1 MKAHSIIRASLR
13 RFTVGAALS
22 CAGAMPSVCLAAPAT
37 ADATSADDNSRL
49 RALFRDGVKAF
60 EQGKN
65 EEAVRILSEAWS
77 IRQTYDVAA
86 SLAQAEIQLKRYR
99 DAAEH
104 LEFGL
109 SHFAPVESE
118 QTLEQ
123 MRAAF
128 ADVKTHV
135 ATLKIQVNRPGAE
148 IQIDGRALGASAL
161 TAPQFVDAG
170 VHTVQASSHGEN
182 ASVVISVDA
191 GGEYPVELRF
201 NAASAAGKPN
211 GAAVGDAPGERSLV
225 PVIVA
230 GTVAVVGTAGLIGFG
245 LAASSDAET
254 LAHLKDKNG
263 PSGCA
268 DGTASPSDCSA
279 QLDAAHSHDTHR
291 NLAVASAVVG
301 AVAVVAIPIYWFW
314 PRARHPAEAA
324 RPNGFRV
331 RGAVGLGRISV
342 FGEF

>member
-1 MKAHSIIRASLR
+1 MKAHSLIRASLR
-13 RFTVGAALS
+13 RATVGAALS
-22 CAGAMPSVCLAAPAT
+22 CACAVPTVCLAGSPT
-37 ADATSADDNSRL
+37 ADTTSADDNSRL
-49 RALFRDGVKAF
+49 RALFREGVQAF
-60 EQGKN
+60 EQGRN
-65 EEAVRILSEAWS
+65 EQAVRILSEAWA

-135 ATLKIQVNRPGAE
+135 ATLKFKVNRAAAE
-148 IQIDGRALGASAL
+148 IQIDGRTLGASAL

-170 VHTVQASSHGEN
+170 VHTVQASSNGEN
-182 ASVVISVDA
+182 ASVVISVEA
-191 GGEYPVELRF
+191 GNEYPVELRF
-201 NAASAAGKPN
+201 KASTAPDAAHASTG
-211 GAAVGDAPGERSLV
+211 GDASDERSLV

-230 GTVAVVGTAGLIGFG
+230 GTVAVVGTAGLVGFS

-263 PSGCA
+263 TSGCA
-268 DGTASPSDCSA
+268 DGTASPADCSA
-279 QLDAAHSHDTHR
+279 QLDAAQSHDKHR

-314 PRARHPAEAA
+314 PRDRHTAEAA
-324 RPNGFRV
+324 RSSSFRV
-331 RGAVGLGRISV
+331 RGAVGVGHISV

>member
-1 MKAHSIIRASLR
+1 MKAHSIIGASLR
-13 RFTVGAALS
+13 RATVGAALA
-22 CAGAMPSVCLAAPAT
+22 CAVPSVCLAGSPA
-37 ADATSADDNSRL
+37 ADAASADDNSRL
-49 RALFRDGVKAF
+49 RALFREGVKAF

-65 EEAVRILSEAWS
+65 EDAARILSEAWA

-86 SLAQAEIQLKRYR
+86 SLAQAELQLKRYR

-128 ADVKTHV
+128 AEVKTHV
-135 ATLKIQVNRPGAE
+135 ATLKIKVNHPQAE
-148 IQIDGRALGASAL
+148 IQIDGRALGATAL

-170 VHTVQASSHGEN
+170 VHTVQASSQGEN
-182 ASVVISVDA
+182 ASVVISVEA
-191 GGEYPVELRF
+191 GSEYPVELRLD
-201 NAASAAGKPN
+201 AASAPDPANAG
-211 GAAVGDAPGERSLV
+211 ARADSSDERSLV
-225 PVIVA
+225 PVIAA
-230 GTVAVVGTAGLIGFG
+230 GTVAVVGTAGLVGFA

-263 PSGCA
+263 TSGCA

-279 QLDAAHSHDTHR
+279 QLDAAHSHDKHK
-291 NLAVASAVVG
+291 NLAVASAIVG

-314 PRARHPAEAA
+314 PRDRHTAEAA
-324 RPNGFRV
+324 RSSSFRV
-331 RGAVGLGRISV
+331 RGAVGVGHISV